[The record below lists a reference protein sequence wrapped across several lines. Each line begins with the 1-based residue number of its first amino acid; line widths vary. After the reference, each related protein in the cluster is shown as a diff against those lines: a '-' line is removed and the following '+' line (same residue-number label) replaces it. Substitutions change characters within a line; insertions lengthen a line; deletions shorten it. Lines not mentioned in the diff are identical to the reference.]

1 MASGFTALLWFLA
14 IIALIPVA
22 LWLLKRTPVG
32 GTGTAGLMRT
42 VAVLPVAPGQRLLTV
57 EVGSGAERKW
67 LVLGVT
73 GQHITALHT
82 MAPQAEVPAGNP
94 ASGTPFAQLMHRL
107 TGVTGVNGKGPQP

>member
-22 LWLLKRTPVG
+22 LWLLKRSPVG

-57 EVGSGAERKW
+57 EVGSGADRKW
-67 LVLGVT
+67 LVLGLT
-73 GQHITALHT
+73 GQQITTLHT
-82 MAPQAEVPAGNP
+82 MAPQPETPAGD
-94 ASGTPFAQLMHRL
+94 ATSGAPFAQLMHRL
-107 TGVTGVNGKGPQP
+107 TGKGPQP